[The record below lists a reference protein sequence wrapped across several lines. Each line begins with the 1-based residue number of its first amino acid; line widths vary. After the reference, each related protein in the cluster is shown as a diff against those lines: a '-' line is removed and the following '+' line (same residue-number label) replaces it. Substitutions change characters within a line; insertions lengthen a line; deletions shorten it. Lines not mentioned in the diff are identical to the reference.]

1 MSQCLQS
8 VNHGSNL
15 DACLIRYC
23 SFARCSCTNL
33 LPNVWMFGLAV
44 LLHGDHTTR
53 VRKDEGGRMKALG
66 KGHWAGGC
74 FTADL
79 ALGGQR
85 LGGQVGQT
93 RLVGQLAEVPVK

>member
-1 MSQCLQS
+1 MKFLGGASYKG
-8 VNHGSNL
+8 VGGGV
-15 DACLIRYC
+15 
-23 SFARCSCTNL
+23 ARWPVL
-33 LPNVWMFGLAV
+33 GRALARR
-44 LLHGDHTTR
+44 LR
-53 VRKDEGGRMKALG
+53 MKDEGGRMKALG